1 MKHRD
6 YLFMTVLL
14 LILTF
19 SLSEAAIMGP
29 SAGETVGPP
38 SWECN
43 SSCKE

>member
-19 SLSEAAIMGP
+19 SLSEAAIRDLAPENQSTTFWG
-29 SAGETVGPP
+29 V
-38 SWECN
+38 
-43 SSCKE
+43 